1 MVQPQLHH
9 PAGKKYHPITD
20 LDDLARHLQWALSV
34 ELSTIPPYLCALYSI
49 TDLTSAACALVRSV
63 AIEEML
69 HMMQV
74 ANMMNAIGAQPSL
87 AAEFVPRYPSFMPH
101 HAAGGPFIQL
111 QALSSELA
119 STVFMPIEQPE
130 SSPHA
135 PPEGDDYQTL
145 GQFYEAIEI
154 GFENVVHQLGEKG
167 VFGRDTGFQRSDTYF
182 GLGGGHLIVV
192 HDLAAAKA
200 AIVEITQ
207 QGEGAT
213 HPRPPSP
220 GEERF
225 GGYDHYGIRPDGTY
239 GPILGVPWEMSHYR
253 KFEQLAEGTVAIPAT
268 YPMQAN
274 PTATLLDGDVRG
286 VAELFDGSFTLV
298 LQALERVF
306 TSDSVRVDFF
316 GVAFSVMQSVLPA
329 LASLLMQTTL
339 DAAADPGLGPTAGPG
354 FLYRPRPL
362 AELVAQADYL
372 LAHPPGRGTA
382 YLLLWQHNL
391 GLAAA
396 GLRRAQAAADRQE
409 PVGATDQA

>member
-9 PAGKKYHPITD
+9 PARKQYHPITN
-20 LDDLARHLQWALSV
+20 LDDLGRHLQWALSV

-49 TDLTSAACALVRSV
+49 TDLTSAAWGLVRSV

-74 ANMMNAIGAQPSL
+74 ANMMNAIGARPSL
-87 AAEFVPRYPSFMPH
+87 AAEYLPRYPSFMPH
-101 HAAGGPFIQL
+101 HAAGGPFMQL

-119 STVFMPIEQPE
+119 TTVFMPIEAPE
-130 SSPHA
+130 ASPDA

-145 GQFYEAIEI
+145 GQFYKAVEI
-154 GFENVVHQLGEKG
+154 GFENVVHALGEKG
-167 VFGRDTGFQRSDTYF
+167 VFGRDTGFQRADTYF

-192 HDLAAAKA
+192 HDLASAKA

-225 GGYDHYGIRPDGTY
+225 GGYDHYGARPDGTY

-253 KFEQLAEGTVAIPAT
+253 KFEQLADGAVPVPAT

-274 PTATLLDGDVRG
+274 PPDAPLGGDVRA
-286 VAELFDGSFTLV
+286 VADLFDGSFTLV
-298 LQALERVF
+298 LQALEQVF
-306 TSDSVRVDFF
+306 TSAASPADFF
-316 GVAFSVMQSVLPA
+316 GVAFSVMQGVLPS
-329 LASLLMQTTL
+329 LAGLLMQTTL
-339 DAAADPGLGPTAGPG
+339 DAAADPSLGPNAGPG

-362 AELVAQADYL
+362 AELVEQAEYL
-372 LAHPPGRGTA
+372 LAHPPDRGTT
-382 YLLLWQHNL
+382 YLLLWRHNL

-396 GLRRAQAAADRQE
+396 GLRRAAAADRQE
-409 PVGATDQA
+409 PAGTTDHA